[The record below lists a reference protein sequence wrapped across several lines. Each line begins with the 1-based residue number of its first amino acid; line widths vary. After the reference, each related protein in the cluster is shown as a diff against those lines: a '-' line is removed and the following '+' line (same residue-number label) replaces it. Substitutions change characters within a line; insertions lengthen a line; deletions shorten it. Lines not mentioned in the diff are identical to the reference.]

1 MRPKIAVPVAA
12 EEAESKTA
20 RTKYRAAVEKA
31 GGDPVLIAPPQYL
44 ASVPDLIERFDGV
57 LLPGGAD
64 IEPELY
70 GGRQHA
76 AVQKESM
83 GLDEFQIE
91 VVRAARRS
99 RTPLLG
105 ICRGIQVMNVALG
118 GTIYEDIAEQYD
130 VPHGVPLRHQQ
141 TPDLARDVTSH
152 RVDVTAGSM
161 LASLLG
167 TTSLDV
173 NSLHHQAV
181 RRIAA
186 DLTAVATA
194 RDGTVEA
201 LELRDG
207 HPFFVGVQ
215 WHPEDLAER
224 DEPSRSLF
232 RGFVASAAERAGR
245 RSARVS

>member
-1 MRPKIAVPVAA
+1 MRPKIAIPVAA
-12 EEAESKTA
+12 AEAESKTA
-20 RTKYRAAVEKA
+20 RVKYRAAVEQA
-31 GGDPVLIAPPQYL
+31 GGDAVLIGPPHYL

-57 LLPGGAD
+57 LLPGGGD

-70 GGRQHA
+70 GGRQHHAVERA
-76 AVQKESM
+76 AA

-91 VVRAARRS
+91 VARAARRN

-105 ICRGIQVMNVALG
+105 ICRGIQVMNVAFG
-118 GTIYEDIAEQYD
+118 GTIYEDVGDQYE
-130 VPHGVPLRHQQ
+130 PPNGVRIRHQQ
-141 TPDLARDVTSH
+141 TPDLARNETSH
-152 RVDVTAGSM
+152 RIEVVTGSM

-167 TTSLDV
+167 ATSLDV

-186 DLTAVATA
+186 DLTPVATA
-194 RDGTVEA
+194 RDGTVEG

-232 RGFVASAAERAGR
+232 FGFVASAAERAGR